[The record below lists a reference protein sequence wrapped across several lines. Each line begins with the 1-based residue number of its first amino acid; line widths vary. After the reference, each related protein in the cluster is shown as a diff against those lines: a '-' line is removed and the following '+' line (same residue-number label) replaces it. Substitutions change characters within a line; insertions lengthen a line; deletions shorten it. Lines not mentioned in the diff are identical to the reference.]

1 MSVDSE
7 LHRVLNHSPGS
18 ARALVGFSLIV
29 GIVSGAWLTSGASTE
44 QPGWRFAIL
53 GPFMVCA
60 AVAMVSL
67 FVARDGVIERRTRI
81 AWFWIALAFAF
92 RTVGEAGAAFF
103 TLGVLPTGNT
113 VADIGFLAY
122 YPALFVGIL
131 TMPQATRS
139 RADGARWALD
149 TGIIVVAGATLVWFL
164 SLHD

>member
-92 RTVGEAGAAFF
+92 RTIGEAGAPFF
-103 TLGVLPTGNT
+103 PLGGFPTGTTAPDFGSLPTYPSPF
-113 VADIGFLAY
+113 AGFL
-122 YPALFVGIL
+122 
-131 TMPQATRS
+131 
-139 RADGARWALD
+139 
-149 TGIIVVAGATLVWFL
+149 TGPL
-164 SLHD
+164 